1 MSCRGCGTENRPGR
15 KFCVQCGAS
24 LESACPTC
32 GSAIEPG
39 DRFCGEC
46 GATLTN
52 SVASSPAAAASAALH
67 VSERRLVSVLFADL
81 VGFTTLSEHRDPEEV
96 RDLLSRYFDRC
107 RALIE
112 RYGGTVEKFIGDAV
126 MAVWGTPVAREDDAE
141 RAVRAALGLT
151 QAVTTMGQEVGMPEL
166 RVRAGVL
173 TGRAAVELG
182 AESEGM
188 VLGDTVNT
196 ASRLQSIA
204 APGTVMVDD
213 VTRRASEAAVAFE
226 DAGLHQVK
234 GREQPVHAW
243 TALRVVAGAGGARRG
258 AGLEALFVGRDRELE
273 VVIESS
279 EASAT
284 NARAGLVTVI
294 GEAGFGKSRL
304 LWEFFKYVDG
314 IGATRWWHQGRCLS
328 YGEGVGY
335 WAVAEMV
342 RARAGILEEEEP
354 ASARAKLRAVVETHV
369 PDERERRLIEPRLA
383 HLLGLEQRTA
393 TEAADLFSGWRLFF
407 ERMAQT
413 NPVILAFE
421 DLQWADSGLLDFIDY
436 LLEWS
441 AEFPIFILALGR
453 GEVEARRPDWGMVV
467 RLGPLGSSSMRTLL
481 DSVVPG
487 LPEELIS
494 RILERAEGVPL
505 YAVET
510 VRMLLDRRI
519 LTQDGQRYIVSGTIA
534 DLEVPETLQALVAA
548 RLDNLETVER
558 ALLQDGAVLGMSF
571 SPSAVAAVSGRSEDE
586 VRSTLDALV
595 TKQVLGR
602 IEDTRLAERGQYHFL
617 QGLLRTIALGTLT
630 RRDRKARH
638 LAAAE
643 HLRAVW
649 GDATE
654 IAEVL
659 ASHYLDAVE
668 ADPDAVDADAIRA
681 SARETL
687 AAAGHRAVSLAL
699 GVEARR
705 YFEQAAALA
714 DEDVERARLLA
725 EAGVAAARA
734 ADRVAAHK
742 LLGDAI
748 AVLDDGGRDEDAAR
762 TRALLANVLIDEN
775 RLEEAGELID
785 RARQVLSGDE
795 MMAELAARRARVAFL
810 TGDNQRALQEAEV
823 ALSIA
828 DPRGLRPLFA
838 EAAITRANALQYGGR
853 LLEAMSLQALG
864 LQVALEA
871 DVTDQAL
878 RGYFNL
884 AEFHLVT
891 GHPEESG
898 TLLERG
904 LALAR
909 ERGNRSWEQDLVA
922 QRVGVHAFCGEWDA
936 ALALSE
942 TVRPPGETGILRLAA
957 VFAPLILAARG
968 DANGLEIWLAQPV
981 DSSEWHEL
989 ALIEKIARAVAL
1001 RAAGQL
1007 DEAARLIVAAAP
1019 EQSILGGLTHVYYI
1033 GEVFDALIDAEQLS
1047 LVEELLASA
1056 AHDELLVTRA
1066 ALQRARGVL
1075 LARHGEFAEA
1085 ETRLAQAATTL
1096 RDAGNPFELARTLLD
1111 DGRVLIELGRSGEAT
1126 AVLQKAS
1133 SVFARLGATPWLER
1147 TKLLLDPVA
1156 VPAD

>member
-1 MSCRGCGTENRPGR
+1 MENKPGR

-24 LESACPTC
+24 LEVACPGC

-46 GATLTN
+46 GTTLEPSATN
-52 SVASSPAAAASAALH
+52 GPAVASIASGH
-67 VSERRLVSVLFADL
+67 VSELRLVSVLFADL

-96 RDLLSRYFDRC
+96 RELLSRYFDRC
-107 RALIE
+107 RTLIE

-126 MAVWGTPVAREDDAE
+126 MAVWGAPVAREDDAE
-141 RAVRAALGLT
+141 RAVRAALALT
-151 QAVTTMGQEVGMPEL
+151 QAVTALGSEVEMPEL

-173 TGRAAVELG
+173 TGRAAVERG

-204 APGTVMVDD
+204 TPGTVMVDD
-213 VTRRASEAAVAFE
+213 VTRRAAEAAIAFE
-226 DAGLHQVK
+226 DAGVHQVK

-258 AGLEALFVGRDRELE
+258 VGLEAMFVGRDRELE
-273 VVIESS
+273 TVIDSS
-279 EASAT
+279 EASAA
-284 NARAGLVTVI
+284 NARAELVTVI
-294 GEAGFGKSRL
+294 GEAGAGKSRL
-304 LWEFFKYVDG
+304 LWEFFKYIDG
-314 IGATRWWHQGRCLS
+314 IGATRWWNQGRCLS
-328 YGEGVGY
+328 YGEGVSY

-342 RARAGILEEEEP
+342 RARAGILEEEEA
-354 ASARAKLRAVVETHV
+354 ASARAKLNAVVEKHV
-369 PDERERRLIEPRLA
+369 KDERERRLIEPRLA

-407 ERMAQT
+407 ERMADT

-421 DLQWADSGLLDFIDY
+421 DLQWADSGLLEFIDY

-453 GEVEARRPDWGMVV
+453 PEVEARRTDWGSVV
-467 RLGPLGSSSMRTLL
+467 RLGPLGSTSMRTLL

-487 LPEELIS
+487 LPPELIA
-494 RILERAEGVPL
+494 RILDRAEGVPL

-510 VRMLLDRRI
+510 VRMLLDRGL
-519 LTQDGQRYIVSGTIA
+519 LTQAGQRYVVGEPIA
-534 DLEVPETLQALVAA
+534 DLAVPETLQALVAA
-548 RLDNLETVER
+548 RLDNLDAIER
-558 ALLQDGAVLGMSF
+558 GLLQDAAVLGMSF
-571 SPSAVAAVSGRSEDE
+571 SPSAVAAVSGRTEGE
-586 VRSTLDALV
+586 VRRVLDALV

-602 IEDTRLAERGQYHFL
+602 HEDTRLAEQGQYHFL
-617 QGLLRTIALGTLT
+617 QGLLRTIALSTLS
-630 RRDRKARH
+630 RRDRKAAH

-659 ASHYLDAVE
+659 ASHYLGAVE
-668 ADPDAVDADAIRA
+668 ADPDAADADTIRA
-681 SARETL
+681 LARETL
-687 AAAGHRAVSLAL
+687 ASAGHRAVSLAL
-699 GVEARR
+699 G
-705 YFEQAAALA
+705 AAGLA

-725 EAGVAAARA
+725 DAGVAAART
-734 ADRVAAHK
+734 ADLDAAHK

-785 RARQVLSGDE
+785 RARNVLSGDE
-795 MMAELAARRARVAFL
+795 MLAELAARRARVAFL
-810 TGDNQRALQEAEV
+810 TGDNARALQEAEV

-838 EAAITRANALQYGGR
+838 EAAITKSIALQYSGR
-853 LLEAMSLQALG
+853 LIEAQSLQSLG
-864 LQVALEA
+864 LQVALDA

-878 RGYFNL
+878 RGFFNL
-884 AEFHLVT
+884 AEFHLVV
-891 GHPEESG
+891 GHPEESRA
-898 TLLERG
+898 LLDRG

-909 ERGNRSWEQDLVA
+909 ERGNRSWERDLLA
-922 QRVGVHAFCGEWDA
+922 QRVGVHAFCGEWDQ

-942 TVRPPGETGILRLAA
+942 QMRTAGETGIVRLAA

-968 DANGLEIWLAQPV
+968 DAPGLETWLAQPV
-981 DSSEWHEL
+981 DPSEWHEL
-989 ALIEKIARAVAL
+989 SVIESIARAVAL
-1001 RAAGQL
+1001 RATGEG
-1007 DEAARLIVAAAP
+1007 DEATRLIAAVAP
-1019 EQSILGGLTHVYYI
+1019 EESVLGGLTHVYYI
-1033 GEVFDALIDAEQLS
+1033 GEVLDALISAEQLA
-1047 LVEELLASA
+1047 LVEQLLTSA
-1056 AHDELLVTRA
+1056 AHDQLPVTRA
-1066 ALQRARGVL
+1066 QLQRARGLL
-1075 LARHGEFAEA
+1075 LARSGELAEA
-1085 ETRLAQAATTL
+1085 ETSLAKAATTL
-1096 RDAGNPFELARTLLD
+1096 RNAGNPYELARTLLD
-1111 DGRVLIELGRSGEAT
+1111 DAQVLLELGRTGEAS

-1133 SVFARLGATPWLER
+1133 SLFAGLGATPWLER
-1147 TKLLLDPVA
+1147 TKRLLDPA
-1156 VPAD
+1156 AITTE

>member
-1 MSCRGCGTENRPGR
+1 VAG
-15 KFCVQCGAS
+15 GANS
-24 LESACPTC
+24 PTVASP
-32 GSAIEPG
+32 GSA
-39 DRFCGEC
+39 
-46 GATLTN
+46 
-52 SVASSPAAAASAALH
+52 H
-67 VSERRLVSVLFADL
+67 VSELRLVSVLFADL

-96 RDLLSRYFDRC
+96 RELLSRYFDRC
-107 RALIE
+107 RTLIE

-141 RAVRAALGLT
+141 RAVRAALALT
-151 QAVTTMGQEVGMPEL
+151 QAITALGREVAMPEL
-166 RVRAGVL
+166 RIRAGVL

-204 APGTVMVDD
+204 TPGTVMVDD
-213 VTRRASEAAVAFE
+213 VTRRAAEAAIAFE
-226 DAGLHQVK
+226 DAGVHQIK

-258 AGLEALFVGRDRELE
+258 VGLEALFVGRDRELE
-273 VVIESS
+273 IVIESS
-279 EASAT
+279 EASAA
-284 NARAGLVTVI
+284 NSRAGLVTVI
-294 GEAGFGKSRL
+294 GEAGSGKSRL
-304 LWEFFKYVDG
+304 LWEFFKYIDG

-342 RARAGILEEEEP
+342 RARAGILEEEET
-354 ASARAKLRAVVETHV
+354 ASAQAKLRAVVEAHV

-407 ERMAQT
+407 ERMADT

-421 DLQWADSGLLDFIDY
+421 DLQWADSGLLEFIDY

-453 GEVEARRPDWGMVV
+453 PDVEARRTDWGSVV
-467 RLGPLGSSSMRTLL
+467 RLGSLGLTSMRTLL

-487 LPEELIS
+487 LPAELIA

-510 VRMLLDRRI
+510 VRMLLDRGL
-519 LTQDGQRYIVSGTIA
+519 LTQEGQRYVVGAPIA
-534 DLEVPETLQALVAA
+534 DLEIPETLQALVAA
-548 RLDNLETVER
+548 RLDNLDAIER
-558 ALLQDGAVLGMSF
+558 ALLQDAAVLGMSF
-571 SPSAVAAVSGRSEDE
+571 SPSAVAAMSGRTEGE
-586 VRSTLDALV
+586 VHRVLDALV

-602 IEDTRLAERGQYHFL
+602 YEDTRLAEQGQYHFL
-617 QGLLRTIALGTLT
+617 QGLLRTIALSTLS

-643 HLRAVW
+643 HLRAGW

-659 ASHYLDAVE
+659 ASHYLAAVD
-668 ADPDAVDADAIRA
+668 ADPDAADADTIRA
-681 SARETL
+681 LARETL
-687 AAAGHRAVSLAL
+687 ASAGHRAVSLAL

-705 YFEQAAALA
+705 YFEQAAGLA

-725 EAGVAAARA
+725 DAGVAAARA
-734 ADRVAAHK
+734 ADLDAAHK

-748 AVLDDGGRDEDAAR
+748 AVLEEGGRDEDAAR

-785 RARQVLSGDE
+785 RARSALTGEE
-795 MMAELAARRARVAFL
+795 MLAELAARRARVAFL
-810 TGDNQRALQEAEV
+810 TGDNARALQEAEV

-838 EAAITRANALQYGGR
+838 EAAITRANALLYDGR
-853 LLEAMSLQALG
+853 LIEALSLQSLG
-864 LQVALEA
+864 LQVALDA

-878 RGYFNL
+878 RGFFNL
-884 AEFHLVT
+884 AEFHLVL

-898 TLLERG
+898 ALVDRG
-904 LALAR
+904 LAMAR
-909 ERGNRSWEQDLVA
+909 ERGNRSWERDLFA
-922 QRVGVHAFCGEWDA
+922 QRIGVHAFCGEWDE
-936 ALALSE
+936 ALALSAE
-942 TVRPPGETGILRLAA
+942 TRTASETGIVRLAA

-968 DANGLEIWLAQPV
+968 DASGLETWLAQPV
-981 DSSEWHEL
+981 KPSEWHEL
-989 ALIEKIARAVAL
+989 AVIESIARAVAL
-1001 RAAGQL
+1001 RATGEV
-1007 DEAARLIVAAAP
+1007 DEATRLIVEVAP
-1019 EQSILGGLTHVYYI
+1019 EESVLGGLTHVYYI
-1033 GEVFDALIDAEQLS
+1033 GEVLDALISAEQLT
-1047 LVEELLASA
+1047 LVEELLANS
-1056 AHDELLVTRA
+1056 AHDELPVTRA
-1066 ALQRARGVL
+1066 QLQRARGKL
-1075 LARHGEFAEA
+1075 SARSGELAEA
-1085 ETRLAQAATTL
+1085 ETSLAQAATTL

-1111 DGRVLIELGRSGEAT
+1111 DAGVLLELGRTGEAN

-1133 SVFARLGATPWLER
+1133 SLFAKLGATPWLER
-1147 TKLLLDPVA
+1147 TKRLLDPA
-1156 VPAD
+1156 AIATE

>member
-1 MSCRGCGTENRPGR
+1 MENKLGR

-24 LESACPTC
+24 LAVACPAC
-32 GSAIEPG
+32 GSAIEAS

-46 GATLTN
+46 GATLAGAPN
-52 SVASSPAAAASAALH
+52 GPGVASTASAHL
-67 VSERRLVSVLFADL
+67 SELRLVSVLFADL

-107 RALIE
+107 RTLIE

-141 RAVRAALGLT
+141 RAVRAALALT
-151 QAVTTMGQEVGMPEL
+151 QSVTALGQEVGMPEL

-173 TGRAAVELG
+173 TGRAAVERG

-204 APGTVMVDD
+204 TPGTVMVDD
-213 VTRRASEAAVAFE
+213 VTRRAAEAAIAFE
-226 DAGLHQVK
+226 DAGVHQVK

-258 AGLEALFVGRDRELE
+258 VGLEALFVGRDRELE
-273 VVIESS
+273 TVIESS
-279 EASAT
+279 EASAA
-284 NARAGLVTVI
+284 NARAELVTVI
-294 GEAGFGKSRL
+294 GEAGSGKSRL
-304 LWEFFKYVDG
+304 LWEFFKYIDG
-314 IGATRWWHQGRCLS
+314 IGAMRWWHQGRCLS

-342 RARAGILEEEEP
+342 RARAGILEEEET
-354 ASARAKLRAVVETHV
+354 ASARAKLRAVVEAHV
-369 PDERERRLIEPRLA
+369 QDERERRLVEPRLA

-407 ERMAQT
+407 ERMADK

-421 DLQWADSGLLDFIDY
+421 DLQWADSGLLEFIDY

-441 AEFPIFILALGR
+441 AELPIFILALGR
-453 GEVEARRPDWGMVV
+453 PEVEARRTDWGSVV
-467 RLGPLGSSSMRTLL
+467 RLGPLGSTSMRTLL

-487 LPEELIS
+487 LPPELIA

-510 VRMLLDRRI
+510 VRMLLDRG
-519 LTQDGQRYIVSGTIA
+519 LLAQAGQRYVVGEPIA

-548 RLDNLETVER
+548 RLDNLDAIER
-558 ALLQDGAVLGMSF
+558 ALLQDAAVLGMSF
-571 SPSAVAAVSGRSEDE
+571 SSSAVAAVSGRTDGE
-586 VRSTLDALV
+586 VRRVLDALV

-602 IEDTRLAERGQYHFL
+602 HEDTRLAEQGQYHFL
-617 QGLLRTIALGTLT
+617 QGLLRTIALSTLS

-643 HLRAVW
+643 HLRAGW

-659 ASHYLDAVE
+659 ASHYLAAVE
-668 ADPDAVDADAIRA
+668 ADPGAEDADTIRA
-681 SARETL
+681 LARETL
-687 AAAGHRAVSLAL
+687 ATAGHRAVSLAL

-714 DEDVERARLLA
+714 DDDVERARLLA
-725 EAGVAAARA
+725 DAGVAAARA
-734 ADRVAAHK
+734 ADLEAAHK

-748 AVLDDGGRDEDAAR
+748 AVLDEGGRDEDAAR

-785 RARQVLSGDE
+785 RARNVLSGEE
-795 MMAELAARRARVAFL
+795 MLAELAARRARVAFL
-810 TGDNQRALQEAEV
+810 TGDNARALQEAEV

-838 EAAITRANALQYGGR
+838 EAAITRANALQYNGR
-853 LLEAMSLQALG
+853 LIEALSLQSLG
-864 LQVALEA
+864 LKVALDA

-884 AEFHLVT
+884 GEFEIVVGHAE
-891 GHPEESG
+891 EAG

-909 ERGNRSWEQDLVA
+909 ERGNRSWERDLLA
-922 QRVGVHAFCGEWDA
+922 QRVGVHAFCGEWDQ

-942 TVRPPGETGILRLAA
+942 QMRTAGGTGIVRLAA
-957 VFAPLILAARG
+957 VFTPLILAARG
-968 DANGLEIWLAQPV
+968 DAHGLETWLAQPV
-981 DSSEWHEL
+981 DPSEWHEL
-989 ALIEKIARAVAL
+989 SVIESIARAVAL
-1001 RAAGQL
+1001 RATGEV
-1007 DEAARLIVAAAP
+1007 DEATRLIAAVAP
-1019 EQSILGGLTHVYYI
+1019 EESVLGGLTHVYYI
-1033 GEVFDALIDAEQLS
+1033 GEVLDALISAERLP
-1047 LVEELLASA
+1047 LVEELLANA
-1056 AHDELLVTRA
+1056 AHDELPVTRA
-1066 ALQRARGVL
+1066 QLQRARGVL
-1075 LARHGEFAEA
+1075 LARSGELAEA

-1096 RDAGNPFELARTLLD
+1096 RTAGNPYELARTLLD
-1111 DGRVLIELGRSGEAT
+1111 DGRVLLELGRTGEAT

-1133 SVFARLGATPWLER
+1133 SLFARLAATPWVER
-1147 TKLLLDPVA
+1147 TKRLLDPA
-1156 VPAD
+1156 AIATE